1 MQDPSDQGPAVR
13 LAVPSGAGTMVPA
26 GHWTIDPEHSSVNF
40 AIRHLGI
47 TTLRGRFAEFTG
59 SVESD
64 GAMIR
69 GTGVVDA
76 KSVHTGSDA
85 RDRHLLSPDFLNADQ
100 HPRMT
105 FEITKV
111 RANHDDYIVEG
122 EITINGVTRP
132 IVLEAFTGGVAKDPY
147 GHDRCGL
154 ELRSE
159 ITRRDFEITFD
170 PSGILVGEAIALEID
185 LSLMRS
191 ANGGAAE
198 PVAALPAAS

>member
-1 MQDPSDQGPAVR
+1 MQDPSDQTSATRVAARPTAI
-13 LAVPSGAGTMVPA
+13 VPA

-47 TTLRGRFAEFTG
+47 TTLRGRFAEFAG
-59 SVESD
+59 SVDSD
-64 GAMIR
+64 GATIQ
-69 GTGVVDA
+69 GAGVVDA
-76 KSVHTGSDA
+76 KSVHTGSEV
-85 RDRHLLSPDFLNADQ
+85 RDRHLLSPDFLNAEAYL
-100 HPRMT
+100 RLA

-132 IVLEAFTGGVAKDPY
+132 IELEALTGGIAKDPY

-191 ANGGAAE
+191 PNGGAPE
-198 PVAALPAAS
+198 PRAALPAAS

>member
-1 MQDPSDQGPAVR
+1 MQDPSDAVAGSRPA
-13 LAVPSGAGTMVPA
+13 AAPGAMVPA
-26 GHWTIDPEHSSVNF
+26 GRWTIDPEHSSINF

-47 TTLRGRFAEFTG
+47 TTLRGRFTDFSGTL
-59 SVESD
+59 ESD
-64 GAMIR
+64 GEQVHGAA
-69 GTGVVDA
+69 VVGA
-76 KSVHTGSDA
+76 KSVQTGSEV
-85 RDRHLLSPDFLNADQ
+85 RDRHLLSADFLNTDE
-100 HPRMT
+100 HPRMA

-132 IVLEAFTGGVAKDPY
+132 IELEAYTGGLAKDPY

-170 PSGILVGEAIALEID
+170 PSGILVGEAVALEID
-185 LSLMRS
+185 LSLMRTP
-191 ANGGAAE
+191 GEETLDGAR
-198 PVAALPAAS
+198 ALPAAS

>member
-1 MQDPSDQGPAVR
+1 MQDPSETHAGARPSTAV
-13 LAVPSGAGTMVPA
+13 GAMVPA
-26 GHWTIDPEHSSVNF
+26 GRWTIDPEHSSINF

-47 TTLRGRFAEFTG
+47 TTLRGRFTDFSGT
-59 SVESD
+59 VESD
-64 GAMIR
+64 GDEVHGAA
-69 GTGVVDA
+69 VVGA
-76 KSVHTGSDA
+76 KSVQTGSEV
-85 RDRHLLSPDFLNADQ
+85 RDRHLLSADFLNTDE
-100 HPRMT
+100 HPRMA

-132 IVLEAFTGGVAKDPY
+132 IELEAYTGGLAKDPY

-170 PSGILVGEAIALEID
+170 PSGILVGEAVALEID
-185 LSLMRS
+185 LSLMRTP
-191 ANGGAAE
+191 GEETLDGAR
-198 PVAALPAAS
+198 ALPAAS

>member
-1 MQDPSDQGPAVR
+1 MQDPSETHAGAR
-13 LAVPSGAGTMVPA
+13 PSTVVGAMVPA
-26 GHWTIDPEHSSVNF
+26 GRWTIDPEHSSINF

-47 TTLRGRFAEFTG
+47 TTLRGRFTDFSGT
-59 SVESD
+59 VESD
-64 GAMIR
+64 GDEVHGAA
-69 GTGVVDA
+69 VVGA
-76 KSVHTGSDA
+76 KSVQTGSEV
-85 RDRHLLSPDFLNADQ
+85 RDRHLLSADFLNTDE
-100 HPRMT
+100 HPRMA

-132 IVLEAFTGGVAKDPY
+132 IELEAYTGGLAKDPY

-170 PSGILVGEAIALEID
+170 PSGILVGEAVALEID
-185 LSLMRS
+185 LSLMRTP
-191 ANGGAAE
+191 GEETLDGAR
-198 PVAALPAAS
+198 ALPAAS